1 MPHTTLSLCA
11 YKDVGGGAVAEWFKA
26 LLWRE
31 KINENPKKI
40 PGSPPGL
47 GNLLKNKDLYVHHP
61 IGKTAKGPKFTGTS
75 PKLDLSPFEFESISA
90 GLLDAKVLESKFS
103 LEINF

>member
-1 MPHTTLSLCA
+1 MPHTTLSICA
-11 YKDVGGGAVAEWFKA
+11 Y
-26 LLWRE
+26 
-31 KINENPKKI
+31 
-40 PGSPPGL
+40 
-47 GNLLKNKDLYVHHP
+47 KDLYVHHP
-61 IGKTAKGPKFTGTS
+61 IGKTAIGPKLTGTS